1 MAAAI
6 IDKLAWVYLKD
17 KMILSTRSK
26 RNDTYYIPG
35 GKRET
40 DEWDAAAD
48 D

>member
-1 MAAAI
+1 MAATF

-26 RNDTYYIPG
+26 KNDTYYIPC

-40 DEWDAAAD
+40 DESDAAAD